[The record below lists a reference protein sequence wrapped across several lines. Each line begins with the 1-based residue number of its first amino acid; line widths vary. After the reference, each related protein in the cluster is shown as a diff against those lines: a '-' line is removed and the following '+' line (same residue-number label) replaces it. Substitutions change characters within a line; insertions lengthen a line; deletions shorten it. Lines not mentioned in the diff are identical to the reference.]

1 MTSPRAEKAYETS
14 KDTPQRANS
23 VAEMTLS
30 ISGWE
35 THPVYTRVAIVGLL
49 LIALVSLV
57 FVILTLFDGE
67 ASTLGYFI
75 ISIVLSAILVG
86 LMWRFQRWALVL
98 AAVWG
103 FLNLFWGWLLVLSL
117 GYLNSFFDFV
127 LPLLLT
133 VGALLALVGA
143 AVAFVQQRRGGA
155 RRVSTRSER
164 RTFAAIAVALLML
177 VILSGTLH
185 IVGLTSVS
193 AEVEAGAIVVEMKNS
208 YLAPDRLEI
217 PLGETTRIVV
227 KNNDLFVHTFE
238 IQELGVKHRI
248 PPFSELLIE
257 LQPTNTG
264 EFPYGYKAGMTGNME
279 GTLVVTQ

>member
-1 MTSPRAEKAYETS
+1 M
-14 KDTPQRANS
+14 
-23 VAEMTLS
+23 AEMTLS
-30 ISGWE
+30 ISGWK

-57 FVILTLFDGE
+57 FSILTMIDGE
-67 ASTLGYFI
+67 ATTLGSFI
-75 ISIVLSAILVG
+75 ISIVLSVIFAG
-86 LMWRFQRWALVL
+86 LMWRFGRWALAP
-98 AAVWG
+98 AALWG

-117 GYLNSFFDFV
+117 SYINSFFDFV

-143 AVAFVQQRRGGA
+143 IVAFVQQRRGTA
-155 RRVSTRSER
+155 RRVSTRRER
-164 RTFAAIAVALLML
+164 WTFAAIPVALLVL

-193 AEVEAGAIVVEMKNS
+193 AEVEAGAIVVEMRNS

-227 KNNDLFVHTFE
+227 RNNDFFVHTFE
-238 IQELGVKHRI
+238 IDDLEVEHTVL
-248 PPFSELLIE
+248 PFSELLIE
-257 LQPTNTG
+257 LRPSNTG
-264 EFPYGYKAGMTGNME
+264 EFTYRSEAPMTGDME